1 VWLGWR
7 LRSSLTY
14 PDGSTVLAA
23 YTYDLA
29 GNRLTKELEN
39 GTIATSTYDDK
50 GQLTLLAHEKSG
62 ATQAAFGY
70 TYNSVGNFLPSK
82 VRDAASGP
90 QQSMPLR
97 AKRGTS
103 KVVNMQSVVRT
114 ETTTY
119 DAIDQVTGVNYGNSR
134 SESFL
139 YDAMGNRVSSTD
151 SAAGTTSY
159 TTNAKNQYTSLSV
172 NSVSSVVQH
181 DPKGNLTD
189 SGNGFVYT
197 YDSKNRLLSAVSAG
211 MGVNLAMTYD
221 ADNKVVSRTLNG
233 TTRYFIYDGWSL
245 IAEYNST
252 GSLVKSYVHGAV
264 IDEILVQ
271 TQGSTD
277 AFYHHDALGSTV
289 LLTNAS
295 GNIVRSYEYDAFGK
309 VSNPPSVDNLF
320 SADPYA
326 NRFLYTGREFL
337 KEANLYDYRNRVYSA
352 ELGRFL
358 QSDPIHFDAGDG
370 NLYRYVANSPTL
382 QTDPFGLWASAS
394 GNHHNACPVCNDGET
409 KTSPVVEPCGIR
421 LVFVHR
427 LPVPM
432 PNYKNCKQDYI
443 CSGGDWH
450 PKGPPHSCGRCGDG
464 GLIGGNPAII

>member
-1 VWLGWR
+1 MGTLR
-7 LRSSLTY
+7 LR
-14 PDGSTVLAA
+14 PMKK
-23 YTYDLA
+23 
-29 GNRLTKELEN
+29 N
-39 GTIATSTYDDK
+39 
-50 GQLTLLAHEKSG
+50 G

-82 VRDAASGP
+82 VQDAASGP
-90 QQSMPLR
+90 QQRRPLR

-103 KVVNMQSVVRT
+103 KVVSMQSVVRT
-114 ETTTY
+114 ETYTY

-139 YDAMGNRVSSTD
+139 YDAMGNLVSSTD
-151 SAAGTTSY
+151 SATGTTTY
-159 TTNAKNQYTSLSV
+159 TTNAKNQYLTATKPSGGGGTTTFAY
-172 NSVSSVVQH
+172 
-181 DPKGNLTD
+181 DPLGNLAGDGIWT
-189 SGNGFVYT
+189 YT

-211 MGVNLAMTYD
+211 MGVNLAMAYD

-252 GSLVKSYVHGAV
+252 GDLVKRYVHGAG

-295 GNIVRSYEYDAFGK
+295 GNIVRSYEYDVFGQ
-309 VSNPPSVDNLF
+309 VSNPPSVDDMF

-337 KEANLYDYRNRVYSA
+337 KEANLYDYRNRAWPGS
-352 ELGRFL
+352 
-358 QSDPIHFDAGDG
+358 
-370 NLYRYVANSPTL
+370 
-382 QTDPFGLWASAS
+382 
-394 GNHHNACPVCNDGET
+394 
-409 KTSPVVEPCGIR
+409 
-421 LVFVHR
+421 
-427 LPVPM
+427 VP
-432 PNYKNCKQDYI
+432 
-443 CSGGDWH
+443 
-450 PKGPPHSCGRCGDG
+450 
-464 GLIGGNPAII
+464 

>member
-1 VWLGWR
+1 
-7 LRSSLTY
+7 
-14 PDGSTVLAA
+14 
-23 YTYDLA
+23 
-29 GNRLTKELEN
+29 
-39 GTIATSTYDDK
+39 
-50 GQLTLLAHEKSG
+50 
-62 ATQAAFGY
+62 
-70 TYNSVGNFLPSK
+70 
-82 VRDAASGP
+82 
-90 QQSMPLR
+90 
-97 AKRGTS
+97 
-103 KVVNMQSVVRT
+103 
-114 ETTTY
+114 
-119 DAIDQVTGVNYGNSR
+119 
-134 SESFL
+134 
-139 YDAMGNRVSSTD
+139 MGNRVSSTD
-151 SAAGTTSY
+151 SATGTTSY

-172 NSVSSVVQH
+172 NSVSSVVQY

-211 MGVNLAMTYD
+211 MGVNLAMAYD

-252 GSLVKSYVHGAV
+252 GDLVKSYVHGAR

-295 GNIVRSYEYDAFGK
+295 GNIVRSYEYDMFGQ

-337 KEANLYDYRNRVYSA
+337 KEVNLYDYRNRVYSA

-358 QSDPIHFDAGDG
+358 QSDPIRFDAGDV
-370 NLYRYVANSPTL
+370 NLYRYVFNSPTVFI
-382 QTDPFGLWASAS
+382 DPDGRIGAFAARVLSGGINGSIGADLSYNARASVSGDWSAS
-394 GNHHNACPVCNDGET
+394 GQAVSMTAGFAGGAVTAAAGRNESAGYAGA
-409 KTSPVVEPCGIR
+409 VV
-421 LVFVHR
+421 
-427 LPVPM
+427 
-432 PNYKNCKQDYI
+432 D
-443 CSGGDWH
+443 
-450 PKGPPHSCGRCGDG
+450 
-464 GLIGGNPAII
+464 GLIGALLEKATRSGFISI